1 VRVVPRQRLGLHV
14 NFTVAWIALVVTALD
29 AMSKAWARHAL
40 ATHSVH
46 VVGFA
51 WLRLE
56 YNSGISF
63 SINASGPLITTIVTL
78 VVVLLVV
85 VVGLQAAPG
94 LAELGF
100 GLLLGGGVANVLD
113 RLAATPHRV
122 TDFVALGSFPVFNL
136 ADAAITVGFVVL
148 LVAALRGERL
158 LVR

>member
-1 VRVVPRQRLGLHV
+1 VRVVSRQRLGLHV
-14 NFTVAWIALVVTALD
+14 NLTVAWIALGVTALD
-29 AMSKAWARHAL
+29 ALTKAWARHAL
-40 ATHSVH
+40 ATHAVH

-63 SINASGPLITTIVTL
+63 SINSTGPLVTSL
-78 VVVLLVV
+78 VTAVVALFVV
-85 VVGLQAAPG
+85 VVGLQASPG
-94 LAELGF
+94 LSETGF

-113 RLAATPHRV
+113 RLAANPHQV

-148 LVAALRGERL
+148 LVAALHGERL
-158 LVR
+158 LSR